1 MNPHP
6 RPSRPLISL
15 AGVLVTFVG
24 TARGDVHP
32 VVLASELEGP
42 QASTLTFEGHG
53 DLTAVNS
60 AYAGQGIVFSRDDGD
75 RVFAYNWTAL
85 GRQTVSPDMVLA
97 TIVIPGVNGAVTHL
111 NLESSTPLTSI
122 GAYFGNDQNDPDF
135 TQIRLSAWDASNTLL
150 GSVTVTANQN
160 TSVDQF
166 IGLRSDAPFTRVRF
180 ENLDATGSPSRYN
193 SVVIDNLTFVS
204 VPEPSVRALF
214 ALALLGLGF
223 MGWQRGRT
231 SQ

>member
-1 MNPHP
+1 
-6 RPSRPLISL
+6 
-15 AGVLVTFVG
+15 
-24 TARGDVHP
+24 
-32 VVLASELEGP
+32 
-42 QASTLTFEGHG
+42 
-53 DLTAVNS
+53 
-60 AYAGQGIVFSRDDGD
+60 
-75 RVFAYNWTAL
+75 
-85 GRQTVSPDMVLA
+85 
-97 TIVIPGVNGAVTHL
+97 
-111 NLESSTPLTSI
+111 
-122 GAYFGNDQNDPDF
+122 
-135 TQIRLSAWDASNTLL
+135 
-150 GSVTVTANQN
+150 
-160 TSVDQF
+160 VDQF